1 MIPCIKQSTAP
12 FAKMDYVRRTQNLI
26 ETVGQ
31 VGDML
36 KTFNRTQLCAT
47 FYDKCVH
54 AIFSE
59 EGGYSTDFNAARPE
73 MFGFYD
79 INGVLHYHLHPVE
92 TYLSKLLCDKEIRQ
106 KPVERLYKKEM
117 IKMIDDVFRGFSSLS
132 DRNCAVSPQD
142 PNTKFEVFLR
152 KSAHALIS
160 EIVQIYSTNIARI
173 MSVKSDRRA
182 LYNLRRRVKTAERRV
197 AIETENL
204 TRLRIEQQ
212 QSETYLANLVD

>member
-1 MIPCIKQSTAP
+1 
-12 FAKMDYVRRTQNLI
+12 MDYERRTQNLI
-26 ETVGQ
+26 DTIGP

-36 KTFNRTQLCAT
+36 KTFNRTQLHAT
-47 FYDKCVH
+47 FYSKCVH
-54 AIFSE
+54 AIFTE
-59 EGGYSTDFNAARPE
+59 EGGYSADFNAARPE

-79 INGVLHYHLHPVE
+79 INGQLHYNIHPVE
-92 TYLSKLLCDKEIRQ
+92 IYLSKLVSDKDIRQ

-117 IKMIDDVFRGFSSLS
+117 IKMIDVVFRGFSILS
-132 DRNCAVSPQD
+132 DRNCAVATQD
-142 PNTKFEVFLR
+142 PKVEQTKFEVFLR